1 LISEI
6 AALLVLS
13 CGVGSGS
20 WLLTH
25 AEISKPIR
33 LFVAERSAGKFWN
46 WLSRLLQ
53 CPYCTGMWL
62 SIFAVAIYRP
72 RLVHEWLPL
81 DYLVSVMALSGIS
94 MLTVLI
100 IRKALGK

>member
-1 LISEI
+1 MTSQIITILTLS
-6 AALLVLS
+6 AA
-13 CGVGSGS
+13 VGSGS
-20 WLLTH
+20 WLLSHTE
-25 AEISKPIR
+25 ASKPLR
-33 LFVAERSAGKFWN
+33 LFVAERSSGKFWN
-46 WLSRLLQ
+46 WLSKLLS

-62 SIFAVAIYRP
+62 SIFAVLIYRP